1 LAESVIHHYT
11 FGPDKNYRDAWDE
24 FERRRK
30 ERQQAA
36 EKSAEVED
44 GNNEKEKTKDI
55 QG

>member
-1 LAESVIHHYT
+1 MNEDGHTYH
-11 FGPDKNYRDAWDE
+11 FGFSKGYADNYDDI
-24 FERRRK
+24 FRK